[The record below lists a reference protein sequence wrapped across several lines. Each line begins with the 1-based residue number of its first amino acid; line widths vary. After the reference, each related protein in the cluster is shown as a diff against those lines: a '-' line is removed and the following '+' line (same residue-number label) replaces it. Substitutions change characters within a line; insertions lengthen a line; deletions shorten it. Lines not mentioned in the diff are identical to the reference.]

1 MGTTTTVSGEMIGG
15 PDLSSVRGWVEAP
28 VRTLKTGN
36 DHRDRD
42 LNKSMET
49 DKYPT
54 MRFELTSLA
63 PGQSSGDSIPITLG
77 GNLLLHGVKRPVEL
91 PGWVRLGNNQAH
103 LHSNF
108 PLNVKDYKVGGLSKF
123 FGLFKMNPN
132 ITVHV
137 NLTFLLPLTLR
148 TKKASVSIP
157 HASRVAIGSFSY
169 PGFVTRSVTVM
180 TWPGEIKI
188 PLTRKSQRGR
198 DIESGPG

>member
-1 MGTTTTVSGEMIGG
+1 MVGYLAIVLLAVAGIVSPARQTEPAGRLRAGTLSFDARATKGPFVGVTTTVSGEMIGG
-15 PDLSSVRGWVEAP
+15 ADLSSVRGWVEAP

-54 MRFELTSLA
+54 MRFELTAVA
-63 PGQSSGDSIPITLG
+63 PAQRSGDSIPLTLH

-103 LHSNF
+103 LHSDF

-137 NLTFLLPLTLR
+137 DLTFQLP
-148 TKKASVSIP
+148 
-157 HASRVAIGSFSY
+157 
-169 PGFVTRSVTVM
+169 
-180 TWPGEIKI
+180 
-188 PLTRKSQRGR
+188 QR
-198 DIESGPG
+198 

>member
-1 MGTTTTVSGEMIGG
+1 MVGYLAIILLAAVAVVSPAQQPVPIGKLRSGTLSFDARATKGPFVGTTTTVSGEMIGG

-54 MRFELTSLA
+54 MRFELTAVA
-63 PGQSSGDSIPITLG
+63 PGQGSGDSVPVTLG

-91 PGWVRLGNNQAH
+91 PGWVRLGNNQAQ
-103 LHSNF
+103 LHSDF

-137 NLTFLLPLTLR
+137 DLTFLPPR
-148 TKKASVSIP
+148 A
-157 HASRVAIGSFSY
+157 
-169 PGFVTRSVTVM
+169 
-180 TWPGEIKI
+180 
-188 PLTRKSQRGR
+188 
-198 DIESGPG
+198 